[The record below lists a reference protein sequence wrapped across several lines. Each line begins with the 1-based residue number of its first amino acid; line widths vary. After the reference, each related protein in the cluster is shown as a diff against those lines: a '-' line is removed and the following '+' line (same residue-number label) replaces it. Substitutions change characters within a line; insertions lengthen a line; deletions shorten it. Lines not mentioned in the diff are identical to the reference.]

1 MSYTIYKTED
11 YYDGRKIFYVYTDEE
26 QQNLISFRDSA
37 TATQSDIDA
46 RVDQILQN
54 EKDLATLLKE
64 QEEAVAY
71 AAEHGNG

>member
-11 YYDGRKIFYVYTDEE
+11 YYDGRKIFYVYTDADE
-26 QQNLISFRDSA
+26 QNSIWIKASA

-46 RVDQILQN
+46 QVDQILQN

-64 QEEAVAY
+64 QEEAAAY
-71 AAEHGNG
+71 AAEHGDG